1 MIFLIISFQIFQ
13 IILTCYCFFSAVRPR
28 RCGRP
33 RLEMDIQIQERRREA
48 RGVVVLI
55 AGAVSVAID
64 EAVVRA
70 GAGLVPCDQ
79 VWLSA
84 KSRHSAA

>member
-1 MIFLIISFQIFQ
+1 
-13 IILTCYCFFSAVRPR
+13 
-28 RCGRP
+28 
-33 RLEMDIQIQERRREA
+33 MDIQIQERRREA

-84 KSRHSAA
+84 KNRHSAA